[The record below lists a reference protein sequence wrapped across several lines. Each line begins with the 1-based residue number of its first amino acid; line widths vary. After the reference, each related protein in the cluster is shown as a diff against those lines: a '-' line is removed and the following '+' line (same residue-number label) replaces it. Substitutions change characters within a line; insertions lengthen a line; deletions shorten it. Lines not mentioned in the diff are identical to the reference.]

1 MLEVGERNDD
11 WGSTRTGRRYLVL
24 VQRGL
29 PALQQAQRSATSQVH
44 NSRTSPDCGFQTAS
58 AGLPPH
64 LISSR
69 NVAQPSP
76 TEIATPPLCRAWV
89 VVAQMRWTTWYRH

>member
-11 WGSTRTGRRYLVL
+11 WGSTRTDRRYLVL

-44 NSRTSPDCGFQTAS
+44 NSRTSPDCTECGS
-58 AGLPPH
+58 ALSDRDCDTTTLQGLGRRRPDA
-64 LISSR
+64 LD
-69 NVAQPSP
+69 NVVSTLTDVGPWPIRRSF
-76 TEIATPPLCRAWV
+76 I
-89 VVAQMRWTTWYRH
+89 